1 MRKRGAW
8 WWVGAALG
16 TGCAAGGRVEPAAVA
31 PAAAVAS
38 VGEPG
43 ERGGPVASGSGSAS
57 AASAPAGSG
66 EGTPA
71 EAENAARL
79 AELEG
84 ALGRLQGG
92 GKATEGA
99 VCQESYTVAKR
110 LLGEVRL
117 PEGDERL
124 REAPLTL
131 YHAGVSCAA
140 RAGDCGLAWRIFVD
154 GFPKE
159 SLANLKEES
168 QRLAYVRLS
177 FGSMVLG
184 CKGKA
189 P

>member
-1 MRKRGAW
+1 
-8 WWVGAALG
+8 
-16 TGCAAGGRVEPAAVA
+16 
-31 PAAAVAS
+31 
-38 VGEPG
+38 
-43 ERGGPVASGSGSAS
+43 
-57 AASAPAGSG
+57 
-66 EGTPA
+66 
-71 EAENAARL
+71 
-79 AELEG
+79 
-84 ALGRLQGG
+84 
-92 GKATEGA
+92 

-131 YHAGVSCAA
+131 YHAGASCAA

-168 QRLAYVRLS
+168 QRLAYVRLA
-177 FGSMVLG
+177 FGSMVPG